1 MRKRIAYRNIAE
13 EAGISISTVS
23 RVISNPED
31 SSHAMRTRVID
42 AVFSLGGD
50 PADYGLVPQSEG
62 RVIIFNVPSPSNPF
76 YLPIIEAARKRA
88 ESGGYILLENESD
101 LSSSSSMDRFLSML
115 ITTKA
120 AGTIIA
126 NAMTCEGIARIGRA
140 VPAVMCSESAEGSD
154 VPYVI
159 IDNAGAAY
167 SAVRYL
173 LSSGRRRIAMLNG
186 PSSYMY
192 SGDRYS
198 GYRRALLEAGYP
210 LRPEYSAFIGSHMD
224 LDMAYVAVR
233 KLLDLP
239 EPPDA
244 IFCISDMLA
253 ALAIHAACDSGVSV
267 PDDLA
272 VIGFDDQPVCRMV
285 TPSISTVRQPVSQ
298 MGALSAEMM
307 IRMIADPGCSLGSI
321 KLDTELIIRE
331 SA

>member
-1 MRKRIAYRNIAE
+1 MLRRIAYRDIAE
-13 EAGISISTVS
+13 EAGVSISTVS
-23 RVISNPED
+23 RVISNPD
-31 SSHAMRTRVID
+31 GASPAMRSRVID
-42 AVFSLGGD
+42 AVTSLGGD

-62 RVIIFNVPSPSNPF
+62 RVIIFSVPSPSNPF
-76 YLPIIEAARKRA
+76 YLPIIGAARKRA
-88 ESGGYILLENESD
+88 ENSGYILLENESD
-101 LSSSSSMDRFLSML
+101 LSSSSSIDRFLSML
-115 ITTKA
+115 VATKA

-126 NAMTCEGIARIGRA
+126 NAMTSEGIARIRRA

-154 VPYVI
+154 VPYVV

-173 LSSGRRRIAMLNG
+173 ISSGRRRIAMLNG

-192 SGDRYS
+192 SGNRYS
-198 GYRRALLEAGYP
+198 GYRKALLEAGYP
-210 LRPEYSAFIGSHMD
+210 LRAEYSAYVGSHMD
-224 LDMAYVAVR
+224 SDMAYAAVR

-253 ALAIHAACDSGVSV
+253 AIAIHAACDSGVSV
-267 PDDLA
+267 PGDLA
-272 VIGFDDQPVCRMV
+272 VIGFDDQPICRMI

-331 SA
+331 ST

>member
-1 MRKRIAYRNIAE
+1 MSDK
-13 EAGISISTVS
+13 
-23 RVISNPED
+23 
-31 SSHAMRTRVID
+31 
-42 AVFSLGGD
+42 
-50 PADYGLVPQSEG
+50 

-126 NAMTCEGIARIGRA
+126 NAMTSEGLARIGRA

-198 GYRRALLEAGYP
+198 GYRRGESFLIFRNLLTP
-210 LRPEYSAFIGSHMD
+210 SSAFRICLRLLRYMLPVIPGSQCLMI
-224 LDMAYVAVR
+224 
-233 KLLDLP
+233 LP
-239 EPPDA
+239 
-244 IFCISDMLA
+244 
-253 ALAIHAACDSGVSV
+253 
-267 PDDLA
+267 
-272 VIGFDDQPVCRMV
+272 
-285 TPSISTVRQPVSQ
+285 
-298 MGALSAEMM
+298 
-307 IRMIADPGCSLGSI
+307 
-321 KLDTELIIRE
+321 
-331 SA
+331 